1 VALARGEPTAGALP
15 AARDPLLAAARARL
29 DRLAASQRHVRG
41 LYSGGTLCQEAKLIL
56 AAGDASAGH
65 TVIERGHTEIE
76 RSHTEIERGHT
87 VIERGHTVIDFGDDA
102 FTVGR
107 PHPMIDFRLRNE
119 QIAAAAADPTTAV
132 ILLDVVL
139 GYGAHPDPAGA
150 LLPAI
155 DDARGRARG
164 RAVAFVAS
172 VCGTAGDPQNLTRQE
187 AALSAAGVILA
198 PSNAEAARLAARLA
212 GAVAGA

>member
-1 VALARGEPTAGALP
+1 MRRRPHAIAR
-15 AARDPLLAAARARL
+15 
-29 DRLAASQRHVRG
+29 
-41 LYSGGTLCQEAKLIL
+41 
-56 AAGDASAGH
+56 
-65 TVIERGHTEIE
+65 
-76 RSHTEIERGHT
+76 
-87 VIERGHTVIDFGDDA
+87 HTVIDLGDDA

-119 QIAAAAADPTTAV
+119 HIAAAAADPTTAV

-150 LLPAI
+150 LVPAI
-155 DDARGRARG
+155 DDARGAIGWPRRSPSWPPCAAPPAIPRTWRG
-164 RAVAFVAS
+164 RKPRS
-172 VCGTAGDPQNLTRQE
+172 RRR
-187 AALSAAGVILA
+187 GVILA

>member
-1 VALARGEPTAGALP
+1 MIDL
-15 AARDPLLAAARARL
+15 
-29 DRLAASQRHVRG
+29 
-41 LYSGGTLCQEAKLIL
+41 GG
-56 AAGDASAGH
+56 
-65 TVIERGHTEIE
+65 
-76 RSHTEIERGHT
+76 
-87 VIERGHTVIDFGDDA
+87 DA

-119 QIAAAAADPTTAV
+119 HIAAAAADPTTAV

-155 DDARGRARG
+155 DAARGRSGG
-164 RAVAFVAS
+164 RAVAFVGLRVRHCRRS
-172 VCGTAGDPQNLTRQE
+172 PELGRQE

-212 GAVAGA
+212 RRRGGAA

>member
-1 VALARGEPTAGALP
+1 M
-15 AARDPLLAAARARL
+15 
-29 DRLAASQRHVRG
+29 
-41 LYSGGTLCQEAKLIL
+41 
-56 AAGDASAGH
+56 
-65 TVIERGHTEIE
+65 
-76 RSHTEIERGHT
+76 
-87 VIERGHTVIDFGDDA
+87 IDLGDDA

-119 QIAAAAADPTTAV
+119 HIAAAAADPTTAV

-150 LLPAI
+150 LVPAI
-155 DDARGRARG
+155 DEGARAIGRPRRG
-164 RAVAFVAS
+164 LSWPPCAAPR
-172 VCGTAGDPQNLTRQE
+172 GDPQNLARQE

>member
-1 VALARGEPTAGALP
+1 M
-15 AARDPLLAAARARL
+15 
-29 DRLAASQRHVRG
+29 
-41 LYSGGTLCQEAKLIL
+41 
-56 AAGDASAGH
+56 
-65 TVIERGHTEIE
+65 
-76 RSHTEIERGHT
+76 
-87 VIERGHTVIDFGDDA
+87 IERGHTVIDLGDDA

-119 QIAAAAADPTTAV
+119 HIAAAAADPATAV

-150 LLPAI
+150 LVPAI
-155 DDARGRARG
+155 DDARGRSGG

-172 VCGTAGDPQNLTRQE
+172 VCGTAGDPQNLARQE

-212 GAVAGA
+212 GAVAGRDGRGTGPGEW

>member
-1 VALARGEPTAGALP
+1 
-15 AARDPLLAAARARL
+15 
-29 DRLAASQRHVRG
+29 VRG

-56 AAGDASAGH
+56 AAGDATAAGH
-65 TVIERGHTEIE
+65 AVID
-76 RSHTEIERGHT
+76 RGHT
-87 VIERGHTVIDFGDDA
+87 VMDLGDDA

-119 QIAAAAADPTTAV
+119 HIAVAAADPTTAV
-132 ILLDVVL
+132 ILLDIVL

-155 DDARGRARG
+155 AHARGRSDG

-172 VCGTAGDPQNLTRQE
+172 VCGTAGDPQNLVRQE

>member
-1 VALARGEPTAGALP
+1 M
-15 AARDPLLAAARARL
+15 
-29 DRLAASQRHVRG
+29 RG

-56 AAGDASAGH
+56 AAGDAAPAGH
-65 TVIERGHTEIE
+65 TALD
-76 RSHTEIERGHT
+76 RGHT
-87 VIERGHTVIDFGDDA
+87 VMDRGHTVIDLGGDA

-119 QIAAAAADPTTAV
+119 LIAAAAADPTTAV

-150 LLPAI
+150 LRPAI
-155 DDARGRARG
+155 DDARGRSGG
-164 RAVAFVAS
+164 RAVAFAAS
-172 VCGTAGDPQNLTRQE
+172 VCGAAGDPQNLARQE

-212 GAVAGA
+212 DAAAGV